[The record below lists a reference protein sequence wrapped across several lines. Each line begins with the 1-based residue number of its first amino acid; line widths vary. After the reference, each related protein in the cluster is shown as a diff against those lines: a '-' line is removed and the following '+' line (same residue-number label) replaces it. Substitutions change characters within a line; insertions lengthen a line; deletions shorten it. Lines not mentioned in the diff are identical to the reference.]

1 MWYFGQYYT
10 FLCKNARPFFCCIF
24 LQFWALL
31 LMFVTIMA
39 RDHMEIWF
47 YFKYAYLKEHISAF
61 EENLS
66 FSHWVMLP
74 LKHWSVEKIW
84 TFVDYISLRLIGHVT
99 IWVRFVSTKGGIL
112 EYLLSTMWSFW
123 HQWIFQLEKARKLH
137 FLWFWGMT
145 SSSANEITCFFSI
158 FLLHFHN

>member
-1 MWYFGQYYT
+1 
-10 FLCKNARPFFCCIF
+10 
-24 LQFWALL
+24 
-31 LMFVTIMA
+31 
-39 RDHMEIWF
+39 
-47 YFKYAYLKEHISAF
+47 
-61 EENLS
+61 
-66 FSHWVMLP
+66 MLP
-74 LKHWSVEKIW
+74 LWQEIEWKFDFTSNMHTWKNILVHFKKICHLSTGLCCLWNIVSVEKIW
-84 TFVDYISLRLIGHVT
+84 TFVDYISLCLIGHVT